1 MNGVIELGLAKETEK
16 AVLVS
21 YSDGGYWL
29 TTWLPRSQIEI
40 LAEGEKWSQIH
51 DYHSM
56 KADCYGRIQDGKV
69 RITHLRKSIK
79 VSIPAWLFKQKFK
92 KTTLGLLY

>member
-16 AVLVS
+16 AILVS
-21 YSDGGYWL
+21 YYDCGYWL
-29 TTWLPRSQIEI
+29 TTWLPKSQIEI
-40 LAEGEKWSQIH
+40 LAEGDKFSALYE
-51 DYHSM
+51 YHSM

-69 RITHLRKSIK
+69 KITYLLKSLK

-92 KTTLGLLY
+92 KTNLGLL

>member
-16 AVLVS
+16 AILVS
-21 YSDGGYWL
+21 YYEKGYWL

-40 LAEGEKWSQIH
+40 LAEGDKSSPIYDH
-51 DYHSM
+51 YSM

-69 RITHLRKSIK
+69 KITYLLKSLK
-79 VSIPAWLFKQKFK
+79 VSIPAWLFKQKFH
-92 KTTLGLLY
+92 KTTLGLL